1 MFARLAIAHA
11 SDMCKDSEFTQIL
24 TKADV
29 ISVQI
34 QKFLRAMTG
43 SGGPTIPH
51 ALKSDIMQRMLRFS
65 AVRSRWVAQIVKY
78 GIVEARLRDLHSQM
92 RTLGRV
98 YAHDDNTLDAFLD
111 SAWKQLLTQS
121 AQYTHLPTR
130 EAYCTRAF
138 LCMAQAFICGLKSGP
153 APVNPNVLDTLT
165 GEAIG
170 GGVGALRTGGASAT
184 SSSSGTPQ
192 CTVQCPLQGTAA
204 SPLPPPAPVYSTIQ
218 HPLALAYAP
227 SPIEQEP
234 SLDTMA
240 RQTTAGYRLAGP
252 LLNGISGGGAEGID
266 LLPQARRVLHAQ
278 QVLLG
283 IRAPGPLTST
293 PPAVGLPTLASYAPI
308 LYSSGA
314 AAAGAVLP
322 PPVGPPP
329 PLYST
334 VQTSTGGL
342 GGGGGLGAGA
352 GANGQRR
359 SESTYMSDELCIP
372 YSVGLGRGAL

>member
-1 MFARLAIAHA
+1 
-11 SDMCKDSEFTQIL
+11 
-24 TKADV
+24 V
-29 ISVQI
+29 
-34 QKFLRAMTG
+34 
-43 SGGPTIPH
+43 
-51 ALKSDIMQRMLRFS
+51 
-65 AVRSRWVAQIVKY
+65 
-78 GIVEARLRDLHSQM
+78 RDLHSQM
-92 RTLGRV
+92 CTLGRV
-98 YAHDDNTLDAFLD
+98 YAHDDTTLDAFLD

-153 APVNPNVLDTLT
+153 APVNPNAMMDTLT
-165 GEAIG
+165 GEATG
-170 GGVGALRTGGASAT
+170 GGIGALGAGGASAT

-192 CTVQCPLQGTAA
+192 GTVQWPLQGTAA
-204 SPLPPPAPVYSTIQ
+204 LPMPPPAPVYSTIQ
-218 HPLALAYAP
+218 YPLAPAYAP

-234 SLDTMA
+234 SLDTLA
-240 RQTTAGYRLAGP
+240 RQTAAGYRLAGP

-266 LLPQARRVLHAQ
+266 LSPQARRVLHAQ

-293 PPAVGLPTLASYAPI
+293 PPAGGLPPVASYAPI

-322 PPVGPPP
+322 PLVGPPP

-342 GGGGGLGAGA
+342 GGGGGPSVGAGE
-352 GANGQRR
+352 NGQRR
-359 SESTYMSDELCIP
+359 SEPTYMSDELCIP
-372 YSVGLGRGAL
+372 YSAGMLGSFSPFRSSPYPRELTCFECQAVQHPYATFGLGRGAR